1 MKGKLTLFLA
11 PSHSLQLL
19 PFLILWNDPQNILCT
34 RLLELCVTMI
44 YFLSSLAENKLHQ
57 VLRSINT
64 LVATRESYIYAN

>member
-1 MKGKLTLFLA
+1 MKRKLTLFLA
-11 PSHSLQLL
+11 PSHSFQLL

-34 RLLELCVTMI
+34 RLLELCVTII